1 MIDNGEDRHNRPV
14 KYTLTQAERQ
24 KLVERYFETKRVQQ
38 AESDLNLINAVRL
51 GEALQRLKGG

>member
-24 KLVERYFETKRVQQ
+24 KLVERHFEARAHRQ
-38 AESDLNLINAVRL
+38 AEEDLNLAKAVELGRRL
-51 GEALQRLKGG
+51 RGG

>member
-51 GEALQRLKGG
+51 REALQRLKGG